1 MVSLFD
7 VTAEHGMTVS
17 VSRQGV
23 KLTRAAIGAVAIIE
37 FPSFKHPL
45 DVRHGVPPHSHSRA
59 TAQWQTKSYQNGT
72 GEDRDVLPHPRNRR
86 IRVLLAVVIA
96 HDEARLLLLDHP
108 RRREAACY
116 AITSSALTIR
126 VCGKVIPSAFA
137 VLRFRTSLNF
147 VGCSTGR
154 SAGLAPLSILS
165 T

>member
-59 TAQWQTKSYQNGT
+59 TAQWQTNPTKTGQVRIATSCLTLEVDVGELLESLGRKWRLSEDYLPVGQIDPPFEKS
-72 GEDRDVLPHPRNRR
+72 
-86 IRVLLAVVIA
+86 RVPSVI
-96 HDEARLLLLDHP
+96 
-108 RRREAACY
+108 
-116 AITSSALTIR
+116 
-126 VCGKVIPSAFA
+126 
-137 VLRFRTSLNF
+137 NF
-147 VGCSTGR
+147 CQ
-154 SAGLAPLSILS
+154 L
-165 T
+165 